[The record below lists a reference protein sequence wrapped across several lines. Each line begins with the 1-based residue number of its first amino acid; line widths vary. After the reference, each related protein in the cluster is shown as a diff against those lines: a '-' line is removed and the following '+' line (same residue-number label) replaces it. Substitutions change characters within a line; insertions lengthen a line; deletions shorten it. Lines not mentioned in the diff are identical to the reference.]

1 MSYNDIPF
9 CCRNLAVLSLKRQTH
24 NWLVSVNICH
34 MHSTIDYDLYCML
47 DGAYII
53 VLVS

>member
-1 MSYNDIPF
+1 MSYPDIPF
-9 CCRNLAVLSLKRQTH
+9 CCRHLALSLKRQTH
-24 NWLVSVNICH
+24 NRLVSVYICH